1 MTSPDRSAERGSR
14 GLRAVHPAGT
24 GLSVPRT
31 RESSPLDNLPLE
43 LSSFIGREREI
54 SGVKRLLA
62 DTRLVTL
69 TGPGGSG
76 KTRLALAVA
85 QDLVEEFEDGVW
97 WVELASL
104 SDPELVPRA
113 VASALGMREV
123 PDRSLTE
130 ALVENL
136 KLKKTLLILDNCKHL
151 VEGCAVLAD
160 SLLRAC
166 PELEIMATSREP
178 LRITGEATL
187 LVLGLSLPDQEDA
200 PPVEE
205 LAGYEAIRL
214 FVERAKAVDTGF
226 ALTERNAAAVGRLCQ
241 KLDGVPLAIELA
253 AARVRMLSAEQI
265 SEQLENS
272 LGLLTTGSRV
282 AALRHQTLRAT
293 LEWSHELLIEA
304 ERTFFGRL
312 SVFAGGWD
320 LEAAKTVGA
329 GGSIEEGE
337 VLDLLSRLVD
347 KSLVVAEAGE

>member
-1 MTSPDRSAERGSR
+1 M
-14 GLRAVHPAGT
+14 
-24 GLSVPRT
+24 
-31 RESSPLDNLPLE
+31 
-43 LSSFIGREREI
+43 
-54 SGVKRLLA
+54 
-62 DTRLVTL
+62 
-69 TGPGGSG
+69 
-76 KTRLALAVA
+76 
-85 QDLVEEFEDGVW
+85 
-97 WVELASL
+97 
-104 SDPELVPRA
+104 
-113 VASALGMREV
+113 
-123 PDRSLTE
+123 
-130 ALVENL
+130 
-136 KLKKTLLILDNCKHL
+136 
-151 VEGCAVLAD
+151 LAD

-166 PELEIMATSREP
+166 PELEVMATSREP

-253 AARVRMLSAEQI
+253 AARVRVLSVEQF

-347 KSLVVAEAGE
+347 KSLVVAEAGEEGALRYRMLAPIKQYALERLVKNGEAEETRRRHAAFFVALAEEARSKLRATPQVEWLERLDRENANLRAALSWALSADEHPDRRQVGLGTHGSSGGRATTSRKASGGWSRSSLVSMNSRRGCGRGRS

>member
-136 KLKKTLLILDNCKHL
+136 K
-151 VEGCAVLAD
+151 A
-160 SLLRAC
+160 
-166 PELEIMATSREP
+166 
-178 LRITGEATL
+178 
-187 LVLGLSLPDQEDA
+187 QEDA
-200 PPVEE
+200 ADSGQLQAPGGGVC
-205 LAGYEAIRL
+205 
-214 FVERAKAVDTGF
+214 RA
-226 ALTERNAAAVGRLCQ
+226 RR
-241 KLDGVPLAIELA
+241 
-253 AARVRMLSAEQI
+253 
-265 SEQLENS
+265 
-272 LGLLTTGSRV
+272 
-282 AALRHQTLRAT
+282 
-293 LEWSHELLIEA
+293 
-304 ERTFFGRL
+304 
-312 SVFAGGWD
+312 
-320 LEAAKTVGA
+320 
-329 GGSIEEGE
+329 
-337 VLDLLSRLVD
+337 
-347 KSLVVAEAGE
+347 

>member
-1 MTSPDRSAERGSR
+1 
-14 GLRAVHPAGT
+14 
-24 GLSVPRT
+24 
-31 RESSPLDNLPLE
+31 
-43 LSSFIGREREI
+43 
-54 SGVKRLLA
+54 
-62 DTRLVTL
+62 
-69 TGPGGSG
+69 
-76 KTRLALAVA
+76 
-85 QDLVEEFEDGVW
+85 
-97 WVELASL
+97 
-104 SDPELVPRA
+104 
-113 VASALGMREV
+113 
-123 PDRSLTE
+123 
-130 ALVENL
+130 
-136 KLKKTLLILDNCKHL
+136 
-151 VEGCAVLAD
+151 
-160 SLLRAC
+160 
-166 PELEIMATSREP
+166 MATSREP

-200 PPVEE
+200 PLVEE

-253 AARVRMLSAEQI
+253 AARVRVLSAEQI

-347 KSLVVAEAGE
+347 KSLVVAEAGEEGALEEPTTSGEEEGTRSPAPLSGSRPAQPFFSFPEFLKAGFPGCPPAFPVARHFTSGRSGLRNSAHVSFGAFAVALAGGVVETQVFQNTQLMGLRFHALVTEGGDQGVQLHSF